1 MRFRL
6 RPWRLR
12 GAAGR
17 IVASRLAGAV
27 AAVPLAAVPLVAVL
41 LLAAGLP
48 AAGTLAAVPLR
59 IVAAERV
66 YADVARQIAGPAA
79 TVTSVLNNPAADPHL
94 FEAAPSVARA
104 VANARI
110 VVANGAGYD
119 PWMEA
124 LLRANPAPGRRVLV
138 IARLLSVPA
147 GSNPHLWYDP
157 AAMPA
162 YADALARA
170 LTAADPAEAS
180 AFAARLARF
189 RASLRPL
196 DARIAALRARFAG
209 TPVTATEPV
218 FGRMAAALGLTMRNR
233 RFQIAVMNGTEP
245 APGDVAA
252 FDRDLRTRAVRVL
265 IYNRQATTPATRRLL
280 DIARRAGVPVLGVTE
295 TEPAGLSYQAWI
307 GGTLDALE
315 AALAAPPHP

>member
-1 MRFRL
+1 MRPRL
-6 RPWRLR
+6 RPWRFG
-12 GAAGR
+12 GAPVGIGASWVAG
-17 IVASRLAGAV
+17 LLFAGLLIAGF
-27 AAVPLAAVPLVAVL
+27 LVA
-41 LLAAGLP
+41 GWLP
-48 AAGTLAAVPLR
+48 AAAAAPPLR

-79 TVTSVLNNPAADPHL
+79 TVTAVLNNPATDPHL

-104 VANARI
+104 LANARI

-119 PWMEA
+119 PWMDA
-124 LLRANPAPGRRVLV
+124 LLRANPVPGRQVLV
-138 IARLLSVPA
+138 IARLLGVRA

-162 YADALARA
+162 YADALARILSAA
-170 LTAADPAEAS
+170 LPAEAPD
-180 AFAARLARF
+180 FARRLARF
-189 RASLRPL
+189 RASLRPI
-196 DARIAALRARFAG
+196 DAHIAALRARFAG
-209 TPVTATEPV
+209 TAITATEPV
-218 FGRMAAALGLTMRNR
+218 FGRMADALGLRMRNR
-233 RFQIAVMNGTEP
+233 RFQLAVMNGSEP
-245 APGDVAA
+245 GPAEVAA
-252 FDRDLRTRAVRVL
+252 FERDLRTRAVRVL
-265 IYNRQATTPATRRLL
+265 IYNRQATAPAARRLL

>member
-1 MRFRL
+1 MRAWL
-6 RPWRLR
+6 RPWRFGGTPVGSGASPLTGLPIVGFLVAGILSAVWLLTA
-12 GAAGR
+12 GAA
-17 IVASRLAGAV
+17 
-27 AAVPLAAVPLVAVL
+27 AAA
-41 LLAAGLP
+41 
-48 AAGTLAAVPLR
+48 PLR

-79 TVTSVLNNPAADPHL
+79 TVVAVLNNPAADPHL
-94 FEAAPSVARA
+94 FEAAPSTARA
-104 VANARI
+104 LAKAHI

-119 PWMEA
+119 PWMDA
-124 LLRANPAPGRRVLV
+124 LLRANPAPGRQVLV
-138 IARLLSVPA
+138 IAHLLRLPP

-170 LTAADPAEAS
+170 LTAADPADAP

-209 TPVTATEPV
+209 TAVTATEPV
-218 FGRMAAALGLTMRNR
+218 FGRMAAALGLKMRNR
-233 RFQIAVMNGTEP
+233 RFQLAVMNGTEP
-245 APGDVAA
+245 APAEVAA

-280 DIARRAGVPVLGVTE
+280 DLARRAGVPVLGVTE
-295 TEPAGLSYQAWI
+295 TEPAGLTYQAWV
-307 GGTLDALE
+307 GETLDALQ
-315 AALAAPPHP
+315 AALARPPHP